1 LDYSPD
7 YSTFF
12 TGTYVN
18 SVNVN
23 AAGTG
28 LVLSGLFSDPQA
40 KELSVT
46 VPATYSEYDGDLDSD
61 DFRSGSTG
69 SVAYPSGYADDDADA
84 RKTAIGMVR
93 ADSGWN
99 SVFWNN
105 AKTNAYVDR
114 NPYNAD
120 SVNAKISAT
129 STGFLFFDLDR
140 PFSIKVV
147 EFDTGA
153 FLESGE
159 LRRIS
164 SDERSNSS
172 GALGYVQNDLSFS

>member
-1 LDYSPD
+1 MDYSPD
-7 YSTFF
+7 YSTFL

-28 LVLSGLFSDPQA
+28 LTLSGLFADPQGKRLDA
-40 KELSVT
+40 T
-46 VPATYSEYDGDLDSD
+46 VPSVFSEIDGDLDSD

-69 SVAYPSGYADDDADA
+69 SVAYPSGYSDNDADA

-93 ADSGWN
+93 MDSGWN
-99 SVFWNN
+99 EVFWNN

-114 NPYNAD
+114 NPYNSD
-120 SVNAKISAT
+120 SANAKISVT
-129 STGFLFFDLDR
+129 STGFLYFDVDR
-140 PFSIKVV
+140 PFSMKIV

-159 LRRIS
+159 LRKIA